1 MKRKCLLALLPAL
14 LALASCGNVP
24 KVEPKPELNN
34 IVEDTLA
41 HDEIFGKSKIAGNLG
56 VRKAYDAD
64 VDVPEDYVSA
74 SEPTI
79 GIQTKT
85 TGDKISIRF
94 VAAIKIVDFNDDGV
108 IDSLDL
114 ADTNVF
120 WIRSIYE
127 DDGDVTVVSAR
138 KQSTTVYTAVAA
150 PSDVEDDGIDD
161 NILTID
167 EFNNEVPGRDYTH
180 FAVYTLL
187 DLPLSLGDYYINVA
201 VGRTNITNG
210 FYPSISKVLATTIDQ
225 KTQFTFSGTGY
236 VCVTKTESGFDRFD
250 PDANPDGNHARF
262 LNIPIPKDGGFLIVN
277 KEEDVGHPENDR
289 FEVYG
294 YDKVHLGDSGD
305 NTFSQL
311 GSSQFAKAKY
321 DLMEYHIFL
330 SAGVGTD
337 YYIYTNCVKRYY
349 LVPTATWA
357 DPDSDWERTA
367 QPEGNG
373 GACVRYA
380 IWKEINGVSEWYSM
394 LYDDVDDYWYADLVF
409 PAPGNLSLIIFVKM
423 WGNNSTNGWNGDPG
437 SAFRNQTGNLTWQ
450 PEKNQYTIAA
460 KDNSNNNDANWSVHY
475 V

>member
-14 LALASCGNVP
+14 LALASCGNVS

-74 SEPTI
+74 LEPTI

-85 TGDKISIRF
+85 TGGKISIRF
-94 VAAIKIVDFNDDGV
+94 VAAIKIVDFNKDGV

-138 KQSTTVYTAVAA
+138 KQSTTVYTALAA

-201 VGRTNITNG
+201 VGRTNITGG

-236 VCVTKTESGFDRFD
+236 VCVTKTESDFDKFD

-262 LNIPIPKDGGFLIVN
+262 LNIPIPKDGSFLIVN
-277 KEEDVGHPENDR
+277 KEEDVDHPENDR

-349 LVPTATWA
+349 LVPTSTWTDPEYENDTNYRFAVYYRVNGAT
-357 DPDSDWERTA
+357 S
-367 QPEGNG
+367 
-373 GACVRYA
+373 
-380 IWKEINGVSEWYSM
+380 WYSM
-394 LYDDVDDYWYADLVF
+394 LYEEGVYYADLTF
-409 PAPGNLSLIIFVKM
+409 PAPGNMDLLIFCKM
-423 WGNNSTNGWNGDPG
+423 WGDNPTNGWEQR
-437 SAFRNQTGNLTWQ
+437 RNQTGDLTWQ
-450 PEKNQYTIAA
+450 PENNQYTIAS
-460 KDNSNNNDANWSVHY
+460 KDSSGNEDANWSVYH